1 MQLLRY
7 ISEVL
12 HTIGKPTRLLLNIK
26 EHDLS
31 QTRLSYT
38 PMCIHTHTHNTLTS
52 TPTTPSSTLPQR
64 THMHPY
70 PHPQH
75 PHIHTNHTLIHTSST
90 HPCASIPTPTTPSQP
105 HQPHPHPHFLNA
117 PICIHT
123 HTHNTLTSSHPHP
136 HPHFLNAPMCIH
148 THTHNTLTST
158 PTTPSSTLPQRTH
171 VLPYPYPH
179 PQHPHIHINHTLIHT
194 SSTHPPVP
202 AELATVPAHFLNAPT
217 NAPTRPCRA
226 CSPTTALVALLSRV
240 ACGSIRSDTLE
251 ENTLEE
257 IH

>member
-38 PMCIHTHTHNTLTS
+38 
-52 TPTTPSSTLPQR
+52 
-64 THMHPY
+64 
-70 PHPQH
+70 
-75 PHIHTNHTLIHTSST
+75 
-90 HPCASIPTPTTPSQP
+90 
-105 HQPHPHPHFLNA
+105 
-117 PICIHT
+117 
-123 HTHNTLTSSHPHP
+123 
-136 HPHFLNAPMCIH
+136 PMCIH

>member
-75 PHIHTNHTLIHTSST
+75 PHILTSTPSSTLPQRTHVHPYPHPQHPHIHTNHTLIHTSST
-90 HPCASIPTPTTPSQP
+90 HPCASIPIPTPTTPSHP

-117 PICIHT
+117 PTCPCRAC
-123 HTHNTLTSSHPHP
+123 NCP
-136 HPHFLNAPMCIH
+136 C
-148 THTHNTLTST
+148 
-158 PTTPSSTLPQRTH
+158 TLPQRTH
-171 VLPYPYPH
+171 
-179 PQHPHIHINHTLIHT
+179 QR
-194 SSTHPPVP
+194 THPSLQSLQP
-202 AELATVPAHFLNAPT
+202 HHG
-217 NAPTRPCRA
+217 A
-226 CSPTTALVALLSRV
+226 CCSFVQSGLWEHTFRYVRRKYV
-240 ACGSIRSDTLE
+240 RRDTLE
-251 ENTLEE
+251 EDTLEE
-257 IH
+257 IRSKRIR